1 MDLLTIIGLI
11 VILGISGILFLKE
24 RKHKLI
30 YCGRNQ
36 NYYLVPLII
45 IIFIGVTFFS
55 GRSIKPADI
64 MVVIV
69 IIPVAFVGNK
79 CGITENGILLS
90 SYLTTWDK
98 ISSYSI
104 TEEKNRYT
112 LYYEG
117 NGVRRRINFSKSV
130 GEEVDNYLSKNRKI
144 RHRKK

>member
-11 VILGISGILFLKE
+11 VILGISGMLFLKE

-90 SYLTTWDK
+90 SYLTTV
-98 ISSYSI
+98 SY
-104 TEEKNRYT
+104 TCLT
-112 LYYEG
+112 LPT
-117 NGVRRRINFSKSV
+117 NS
-130 GEEVDNYLSKNRKI
+130 EVQREA
-144 RHRKK
+144 RARPV

>member
-1 MDLLTIIGLI
+1 
-11 VILGISGILFLKE
+11 
-24 RKHKLI
+24 
-30 YCGRNQ
+30 
-36 NYYLVPLII
+36 
-45 IIFIGVTFFS
+45 
-55 GRSIKPADI
+55 